1 MELIEII
8 EQNEEE
14 LKAAL
19 EAAFYY
25 VEPDIS
31 VICDPQKI
39 TEKGCNGAPDWIIE
53 IVSPSSRQMDYYIKL
68 FKYRAAGVKE
78 YWIVDPEKSRIMVY
92 IFSGDFGNEYTF
104 SEHAEMYIDSR
115 GQNGVP
121 GTIRELLDDA
131 DAIKAMIGELW
142 KELTGKQPQ
151 ENENIIEIPCSAGMI
166 CAQISGDS
174 NYPGIYTYL
183 RLPDGTEIDICAV
196 EGNEVGELNAYIYEN
211 TSSDDWTRK
220 IHYSKDDLNI

>member
-1 MELIEII
+1 MEEIRNK
-8 EQNEEE
+8 ELEE
-14 LKAAL
+14 LLDMAEDWNYRIYSEEDGRA
-19 EAAFYY
+19 Y
-25 VEPDIS
+25 VEMETS
-31 VICDPQKI
+31 
-39 TEKGCNGAPDWIIE
+39 
-53 IVSPSSRQMDYYIKL
+53 SPAGEDFIMYIDFNQSEPVTSFL
-68 FKYRAAGVKE
+68 NDLKE
-78 YWIVDPEKSRIMVY
+78 YYDDFDPE
-92 IFSGDFGNEYTF
+92 
-104 SEHAEMYIDSR
+104 EHAEMYIDSR

>member
-1 MELIEII
+1 MEEIRNK
-8 EQNEEE
+8 ELEE
-14 LKAAL
+14 LLDMAEDWSYRIYGEEDGRTCVEL
-19 EAAFYY
+19 ETSSPAGEDFIMYIDFRQS
-25 VEPDIS
+25 EPVTSFLD
-31 VICDPQKI
+31 D
-39 TEKGCNGAPDWIIE
+39 
-53 IVSPSSRQMDYYIKL
+53 L
-68 FKYRAAGVKE
+68 KE
-78 YWIVDPEKSRIMVY
+78 YYEEFDAE
-92 IFSGDFGNEYTF
+92 
-104 SEHAEMYIDSR
+104 EHAEMYIERR